1 METSYLLSDLHTGWE
16 QHVSTP
22 SEQSHADMNNIA
34 YATTSTHAGAG
45 HASLLSRGIQ
55 RHVHHDDGDKPS
67 LTMPEYM
74 AELNA
79 RLRRHPMY
87 LEGMR
92 FPDPQPGSTPMLA
105 AALAWEG
112 PWDCLGVFSSVIEDV
127 ANDYELIVN
136 GSR

>member
-1 METSYLLSDLHTGWE
+1 
-16 QHVSTP
+16 
-22 SEQSHADMNNIA
+22 MNNTA
-34 YATTSTHAGAG
+34 QTMTSTYRGAG
-45 HASLLSRGIQ
+45 SASLLSRNLQ
-55 RHVHHDDGDKPS
+55 RHMHHPDS
-67 LTMPEYM
+67 ARQALTMPAYM

-79 RLRRHPMY
+79 RLRNHPMY

-112 PWDCLGVFSSVIEDV
+112 PWDCLGVFTSVIEDV
-127 ANDYELIVN
+127 ANDYDLAMS